1 MKYGQKNLIRFVSLL
16 IASMLVMMSIA
27 CAGTLTTGGSSSYRG
42 DSDLADRL
50 RKVPDFNF
58 WYGSLGRTLNVEEK
72 SL

>member
-1 MKYGQKNLIRFVSLL
+1 
-16 IASMLVMMSIA
+16 MMSIA

-58 WYGSLGRTLNVEEK
+58 WYVSLGRTLNVEEK